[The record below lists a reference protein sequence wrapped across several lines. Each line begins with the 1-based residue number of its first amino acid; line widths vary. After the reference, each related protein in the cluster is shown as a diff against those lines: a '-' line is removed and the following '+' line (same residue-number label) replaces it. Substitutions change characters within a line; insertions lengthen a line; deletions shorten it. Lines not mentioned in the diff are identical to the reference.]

1 MNSGLIQHV
10 VTEGHIRLVALV
22 LALLIGLGG
31 LSTMWVAHELV
42 DANPQAIAASCQNGG
57 GGC

>member
-10 VTEGHIRLVALV
+10 VTEGQIRLVALA

-31 LSTMWVAHELV
+31 LSTTWIAHEPT
-42 DANPQAIAASCQNGG
+42 DANPQPIAASCQNGG